1 MKVGD
6 LVRIRHNEHQGF
18 FVVISHIPV
27 SGCPIEDH
35 WVRILS
41 FKDGEIEHELYR
53 SLEVISESR

>member
-1 MKVGD
+1 MKIGD

-18 FVVISHIPV
+18 FIVISHR
-27 SGCPIEDH
+27 SGYPAPDNR

-41 FKDGEIEHELYR
+41 LQDGEIAYELRR

>member
-18 FVVISHIPV
+18 FIV
-27 SGCPIEDH
+27 SAIRGVSYGDDH
-35 WVRILS
+35 WIRILS
-41 FKDGEIEHELYR
+41 LKNGDIAYELCR